1 MTAKTSSDIG
11 KELQNLPDL
20 WYKYIDEKKRNR
32 VDKKLRK
39 DWNMKWDECSQTLK
53 SMIYYAERKQ

>member
-39 DWNMKWDECSQTLK
+39 DWNMKRVFTDT
-53 SMIYYAERKQ
+53 